1 MRFATSLLPI
11 CDARHI
17 NVGLPRPHAQEY
29 SCSMQQPTR
38 SFTNEP
44 AYDEDGRVVIKSTC
58 ESCGES
64 RLVSLRDG
72 SLSLWEA
79 RHECPSTEAE

>member
-1 MRFATSLLPI
+1 
-11 CDARHI
+11 
-17 NVGLPRPHAQEY
+17 
-29 SCSMQQPTR
+29 MQQPTR

-58 ESCGES
+58 ESCGEF

-72 SLSLWEA
+72 SLKLWEG
-79 RHECPSTEAE
+79 RHECPSTE